1 MFQKKNMIH
10 FIILAAGKSERFK
23 KKRSRVSKQ
32 FYKFNGVSPLEH
44 LMTSISNNPQI
55 NSITLV
61 VDRGDKGETEGLKKK
76 YPKLDTIISGGNTRQ
91 KSAFIALKN
100 IRKKRVKT
108 KNDIVL
114 IHDAARPFLE
124 KKIIEKCISNLK
136 KYDGVFPFLNVDD
149 ALRDKKNLNTY
160 DRNIIISSQTPQ
172 AFKFDKIYMAH
183 KQIKG
188 DYPDDVA
195 IAIEFG
201 LRIKKIEG
209 QKLNFKITNASDNII
224 YEKLIDQ
231 YYRNRIGTGFDF
243 HKFKKGKS
251 IKIGGLKIKSKF
263 SFEANS
269 DGDPVLHSITDAI
282 LGAINEKDIGYHF
295 EPDNKTYKN
304 ANSIIFINKALNL
317 LKDKKGEIIN
327 LDLNII
333 CDYPKINPIRES
345 IRNNISKILKINKDI
360 INIKATSTED
370 EGFVNTKKGMACQT
384 MISLRVFDYG

>member
-1 MFQKKNMIH
+1 MIH

-23 KKRSRVSKQ
+23 KKKNKFSKL
-32 FYKFNGVSPLEH
+32 FFKVNGISPLEH
-44 LMTSISNNPQI
+44 LMKSVSNSPII

-61 VDRGDKGETEGLKKK
+61 VNKDDKLEIAGFKKK
-76 YPKLDTIISGGNTRQ
+76 YHKLDSVINGGITRQ
-91 KSAFIALKN
+91 QSVFIALKN

-124 KKIIEKCISNLK
+124 NQIIRNCISQLK
-136 KYDGVFPFLNVDD
+136 KYDGVFPALNIDD
-149 ALRDKKNLNTY
+149 TLRNKKNLNSY

-172 AFKFDKIYMAH
+172 AFKFDKIYMAYRL
-183 KQIKG
+183 IKG
-188 DYPDDVA
+188 NYSDDVA
-195 IAIEFG
+195 IANEFG
-201 LRIKKIEG
+201 LKIKIIEG
-209 QKLNFKITNASDNII
+209 QKLNFKITNPSDSEI
-224 YEKLIDQ
+224 YEKLIEQ
-231 YYRNRIGTGFDF
+231 YYRNKIGNGFDF

-263 SFEANS
+263 SLEANS

-282 LGAINEKDIGYHF
+282 LGALNEKDIGFHF

-304 ANSIIFINKALNL
+304 ANSIIFINKALQL
-317 LKDKKGEIIN
+317 LMDKKGEIIN

-333 CDYPKINPIRES
+333 CDYPKIKPIRSKIRKS
-345 IRNNISKILKINKDI
+345 ISNILKIDEDI

-370 EGFVNTKKGMACQT
+370 EGFVNAKKGIACQT
-384 MISLRVFDYG
+384 AVSLRVFDYD